1 MILIVLPAYNE
12 AEGLPVLL
20 REIRQVM
27 NESRLDYKV
36 VVVDDGST
44 DATWDGI
51 VRNADEMPVVPV
63 RHEVNRGLAEALRSG
78 LQVALTEAAPT
89 DVIVTMDA
97 DNTHAPGLVMR
108 MLGLIREGHDVVIG
122 SRYVPGARVVGVP
135 FHRRVLSYSAS
146 LLMRAVFPIEGV
158 RDYTCGFRAYRASIL
173 QKAFARYSES
183 LISQKGFSCMVDI
196 LLKLR
201 TLDHPIMT
209 EVPLVLRYDLKH
221 GMSKMRA
228 AQHHRGHA
236 GLDGTES
243 ARKISQPTE
252 DADRSQSTA
261 APHSGGGAARGV
273 SGGGPANAQRGDA

>member
-1 MILIVLPAYNE
+1 
-12 AEGLPVLL
+12 
-20 REIRQVM
+20 M
-27 NESRLDYKV
+27 NESRLEYKV
-36 VVVDDGST
+36 VVVDDGSS
-44 DATWDGI
+44 DGTWDAI
-51 VRNADEMPVVPV
+51 VRHAREMPVVPV
-63 RHEVNRGLAEALRSG
+63 RHEQNRGLAEALRSG
-78 LQVALTEAAPT
+78 LQVALAEAAPA

-173 QKAFARYSES
+173 QKAFARYSER

-201 TLDHPIMT
+201 TLDPIMT

-228 AQHHRGHA
+228 AQTIVDTLGPHGAKPARPIA
-236 GLDGTES
+236 GSRPHPTVLDGCDT
-243 ARKISQPTE
+243 R
-252 DADRSQSTA
+252 D
-261 APHSGGGAARGV
+261 
-273 SGGGPANAQRGDA
+273 

>member
-12 AEGLPVLL
+12 AAGLPALL
-20 REIRQVM
+20 RSIRQVM
-27 NESRLDYKV
+27 DEGRLAYKV
-36 VVVDDGST
+36 VVVDDGSS
-44 DATWDGI
+44 DGTWEAITAHTG
-51 VRNADEMPVVPV
+51 EMPVVPV

-78 LQVALTEAAPT
+78 LQVAVGQAGPD

-108 MLGLIREGHDVVIG
+108 MLGLVREGHDVVIG
-122 SRYVPGARVVGVP
+122 SRYVSGARVVGVP
-135 FHRRVLSYSAS
+135 FHRRVLSGGAS
-146 LLMRAVFPIEGV
+146 LLMRAVFPIQGV

-173 QKAFARYSES
+173 QAAFARYSER

-201 TLDHPIMT
+201 TLEPDPIMG

-228 AQHHRGHA
+228 ARTIVDTLVLMGRNLRG
-236 GLDGTES
+236 
-243 ARKISQPTE
+243 R
-252 DADRSQSTA
+252 
-261 APHSGGGAARGV
+261 
-273 SGGGPANAQRGDA
+273 

>member
-12 AEGLPVLL
+12 AAGLPALL
-20 REIRQVM
+20 KSIRQVM
-27 NESRLDYKV
+27 DEGRLAYKV
-36 VVVDDGST
+36 VVVDDGSSDGT
-44 DATWDGI
+44 WDATL
-51 VRNADEMPVVPV
+51 AHAAEMPIAAV

-78 LQVALTEAAPT
+78 LQVALAQAAPD

-122 SRYVPGARVVGVP
+122 SRYVSGARVVGVP
-135 FHRRVLSYSAS
+135 FHRRVLSSGAS

-173 QKAFARYSES
+173 QAAFARYSER

-201 TLDHPIMT
+201 TLDPDPIMG

-228 AQHHRGHA
+228 ARTVVDTLVLLARNLA
-236 GLDGTES
+236 G
-243 ARKISQPTE
+243 R
-252 DADRSQSTA
+252 
-261 APHSGGGAARGV
+261 
-273 SGGGPANAQRGDA
+273 

>member
-12 AEGLPVLL
+12 AAGLPALL
-20 REIRQVM
+20 RSIRHVM
-27 NESRLDYKV
+27 DEGRLAYKV
-36 VVVDDGST
+36 VVVDDGSS
-44 DATWDGI
+44 DGTWDAI
-51 VRNADEMPVVPV
+51 TANAAEMPIVPV

-78 LQVALTEAAPT
+78 LQVAVGEAGPD

-122 SRYVPGARVVGVP
+122 SRYVSGARVVGVP
-135 FHRRVLSYSAS
+135 FHRRVLSGGAS
-146 LLMRAVFPIEGV
+146 LLMRAVFPIQGV
-158 RDYTCGFRAYRASIL
+158 RDYTCGFRAYRASVL
-173 QKAFARYSES
+173 QAAFARYGEG

-201 TLDHPIMT
+201 TLEPDPIMG

-228 AQHHRGHA
+228 ARTIVDTLVLMGRNLRG
-236 GLDGTES
+236 
-243 ARKISQPTE
+243 R
-252 DADRSQSTA
+252 
-261 APHSGGGAARGV
+261 
-273 SGGGPANAQRGDA
+273 

>member
-12 AEGLPVLL
+12 AAGLPALL
-20 REIRQVM
+20 RSIRQVM
-27 NESRLDYKV
+27 DEGRLAYKV
-36 VVVDDGST
+36 VVVDDGSS
-44 DATWDGI
+44 DGTWDAI
-51 VRNADEMPVVPV
+51 SAHTAEMPIVPV

-78 LQVALTEAAPT
+78 LQVAVGQAGPD

-122 SRYVPGARVVGVP
+122 SRYVSGARVVGVP
-135 FHRRVLSYSAS
+135 FHRRVLSGGAS
-146 LLMRAVFPIEGV
+146 LLMRAVFPIQGV

-173 QKAFARYSES
+173 QAAFARYSER

-201 TLDHPIMT
+201 TLEPDPIMG

-228 AQHHRGHA
+228 ARTIVDTLVLMGRNLRG
-236 GLDGTES
+236 
-243 ARKISQPTE
+243 R
-252 DADRSQSTA
+252 
-261 APHSGGGAARGV
+261 
-273 SGGGPANAQRGDA
+273 